1 MKRRLVQF
9 LKGNL
14 NVFAWSHED
23 MLSIVTKVIQH
34 CLNVDSK
41 RKPIHQ
47 RRQVIAPEQN
57 KVIMDEVNKLLAVDF
72 ICEVY
77 YPDWLANVVLVKK
90 ANRKLKMRVDF
101 IDLNKAC
108 PKNSFPLPRIDQL
121 VDSTVRHKLFTLMDV
136 FSGYNQIKM
145 SKED

>member
-9 LKGNL
+9 HKGNL

-23 MLSIVTKVIQH
+23 MLGIVTKVIQH

-41 RKPIHQ
+41 RKLIHQ

-57 KVIMDEVNKLLAVDF
+57 KVIMDEVNKLLVVDF

-77 YPDWLANVVLVKK
+77 
-90 ANRKLKMRVDF
+90 
-101 IDLNKAC
+101 
-108 PKNSFPLPRIDQL
+108 
-121 VDSTVRHKLFTLMDV
+121 
-136 FSGYNQIKM
+136 
-145 SKED
+145 